1 MAIPTSYNDFTLSQ
15 FMLNEMAEVN
25 EYFNWTPASFAEQ
38 VTDALI
44 DYGVS
49 SLALAIDI
57 PKLRAIARLQAW
69 SKAKRAAA
77 KFIDNKLV
85 DDDRKQSQLFDHI
98 AQNLQQAQA
107 AASIYLT
114 SADSGS
120 AVASG
125 NVATVGKIV
134 YLTDPYQMSE
144 ASDG

>member
-15 FMLNEMAEVN
+15 FMLNELAEVN

-38 VTDALI
+38 VTDTLI
-44 DYGVS
+44 DYGVPT
-49 SLALAIDI
+49 LTDATDI
-57 PKLRAIARLQAW
+57 PKLRAIARLQVW

-77 KFIDNKLV
+77 KFIDNKV
-85 DDDRKQSQLFDHI
+85 TDDERSQSQLFDHI

-114 SADSGS
+114 SADSSS

-125 NVATVGKIV
+125 NVATVGKVV
-134 YLTDPYQMSE
+134 YLTDPYQMRAVTS
-144 ASDG
+144 G

>member
-15 FMLNEMAEVN
+15 FMLNELAEVN
-25 EYFNWTPASFAEQ
+25 EYFNWTPASFGEQ
-38 VTDALI
+38 VIDTLI

-49 SLALAIDI
+49 TLADATDI
-57 PKLRAIARLQAW
+57 PKLRAIARLQVW

-77 KFIDNKLV
+77 KFIDNRLV
-85 DDDRKQSQLFDHI
+85 DDDRSQSQLFDHI
-98 AQNLQQAQA
+98 DANYQQAQA

-114 SADSGS
+114 SADSSS

-134 YLTDPYQMSE
+134 YLTDPYQM
-144 ASDG
+144 AVVDG